1 MVWLCTHPLIPPPP
15 PPPPLPPHIHTHTH
29 THTPPNT
36 DDWKSI
42 FGDPTKFGLGFFSVC
57 FDLLFMLQHYVL
69 FRKPRQKKSG
79 YEKIG
84 DSDNNDPR
92 EYNEKTKLIDDDKQ
106 NDPHKNKL
114 KQLLVILHLA

>member
-1 MVWLCTHPLIPPPP
+1 MKDKMSVPNGVRYRGVPLY
-15 PPPPLPPHIHTHTH
+15 
-29 THTPPNT
+29 NT
-36 DDWKSI
+36 NYI
-42 FGDPTKFGLGFFSVC
+42 
-57 FDLLFMLQHYVL
+57 L
-69 FRKPRQKKSG
+69 FRKPHQKKSS
-79 YEKIG
+79 YERIS